1 MESIINKCKVY
12 LPVLAVSLLTF
23 SCSDNFLDRN
33 PLGTLDEQTYLNTE
47 DAGYKLLVNCYQPLL
62 DMWNYQQMRFDL
74 GDQITDDCS
83 KGGSDATDRIT
94 ISELTR
100 GNPPATNEMLTNLWN
115 HRYNIGISSCNVFL
129 NLITPETQL
138 IKSGGAF
145 VSKEEKQRWIAEAKF
160 MRAFYYFDLAAV
172 FANVPIIDK
181 PLNVIDKNTI
191 TKSDKEDV
199 RKFIMK
205 DLDEAIAETN
215 LPSAKALSSTELGR
229 ITKEAALSFR
239 ARVKMFFGDYEG
251 AKSDLKTVVES
262 NCYDLVDNYETL
274 FNSAA
279 NGYMSKEA
287 VFITLY
293 SYNPPYNSYTTVCP
307 QMDMGRNITG
317 GWGGE
322 CPTNNLVAEYE
333 TSDPRLV
340 HTILASGDV
349 TYKQTKDLT
358 ETHNYTGYDDFTL
371 LHSRKHWIDYS
382 RRVTG
387 DLMQTDWSYYY
398 IRYADVLLMYAEC
411 LIETNGDKQLAV
423 DLINKVRH
431 RAFVTTTPTDS
442 YAKYR
447 KFNVPEDKR
456 ITEEMFNAK
465 YKVKVTDDLRA
476 AVRHE
481 RRVELACEGLRYFD
495 LIRWKTF
502 VPTMQAFSKTEEG
515 KHSGAGSL
523 VTDKT
528 WPYPIPQNEIDYV
541 GGSLTQNENY

>member
-1 MESIINKCKVY
+1 MKSIINKCKVY

-333 TSDPRLV
+333 TGDPRLV